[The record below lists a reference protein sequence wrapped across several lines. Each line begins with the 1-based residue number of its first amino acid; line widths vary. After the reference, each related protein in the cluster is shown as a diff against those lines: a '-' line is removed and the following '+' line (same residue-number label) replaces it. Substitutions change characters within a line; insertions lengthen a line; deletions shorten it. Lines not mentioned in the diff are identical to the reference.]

1 MLSVI
6 NRWLAYISWRLRNS
20 TYIAV
25 WEGTDGSGKTTL
37 MKRVARIL
45 SRRGF
50 RVVTHKTPGAM
61 RSGVFAASYGNSPRI
76 SPLSRMLLF
85 LANTV
90 DETEAMVR
98 KIMRAN
104 PHFLFIDR
112 YYLCSAVYGLA
123 LIRHRRGLQ
132 GLPSIVELVTLL
144 ERLGKSDYLVPDIYL
159 IVDVD
164 EEERL
169 RRLRGKRGREGLLE
183 RDTVFQNMV
192 REIYGEFSRYRPSQV
207 IKLLN
212 EPNRLDELAD
222 STASKLVELRARA
235 LTAR

>member
-1 MLSVI
+1 M
-6 NRWLAYISWRLRNS
+6 RNS

-45 SRRGF
+45 SKRGF
-50 RVVTHKTPGAM
+50 KVVTHKTPGAM
-61 RSGVFAASYGNSPRI
+61 RSGIFAATYGNSPRI

-90 DETEAMVR
+90 DETDAMVR
-98 KIMRAN
+98 KIRRAN

-123 LIRHRRGLQ
+123 LIRHRRALQ
-132 GLPSIVELVTLL
+132 DLPSIVELINLL
-144 ERLGKSDYLVPDIYL
+144 ERVGRSDYLSPDIYL

-164 EEERL
+164 EGERL
-169 RRLRGKRGREGLLE
+169 RRLRGKRGREGVLE
-183 RDTVFQNMV
+183 RDTAFQNLV
-192 REIYGEFSRYRPSQV
+192 REIYDEFIKYRPSQV

-212 EPNRLDELAD
+212 ESNRLEEIAD
-222 STASKLVELRARA
+222 STSRKLVELRSMA
-235 LTAR
+235 LSTQEERKP

>member
-1 MLSVI
+1 M
-6 NRWLAYISWRLRNS
+6 RNS
-20 TYIAV
+20 TFIAV

-37 MKRVARIL
+37 MKRVARVL

-50 RVVTHKTPGAM
+50 KVVTHKTPGAM
-61 RSGVFAASYGNSPRI
+61 QSGRFAVSYGNSPRI
-76 SPLSRMLLF
+76 SPLSRMMLF

-90 DETEAMVR
+90 DETGAMVR
-98 KIMRAN
+98 KVMRSK
-104 PHFLFIDR
+104 PDFLFIDR

-132 GLPSIVELVTLL
+132 DLPSIVELVGLL
-144 ERLGKSDYLVPDIYL
+144 ERLGRSDYLAPDVYL
-159 IVDVD
+159 IVDVG

-169 RRLRGKRGREGLLE
+169 RRLRGKRGREGVLE

-192 REIYGEFSRYRPSQV
+192 REIYDEFSKSRPGQV

-212 EPNRLDELAD
+212 EPNRLEELAD
-222 STASKLVELRARA
+222 STASKLAELRAQA
-235 LTAR
+235 LSAQQAQKP

>member
-1 MLSVI
+1 M
-6 NRWLAYISWRLRNS
+6 RDS

-37 MKRVARIL
+37 MRRVAQIL
-45 SRRGF
+45 FKRGF
-50 RVVTHKTPGAM
+50 KVVTHKTPGAM
-61 RSGVFAASYGNSPRI
+61 RSGIFAVSYGNSPRI

-90 DETEAMVR
+90 DETDAMVK
-98 KIMRAN
+98 KIRRAT

-123 LIRHRRGLQ
+123 LIKHRRGLQ
-132 GLPSIVELVTLL
+132 DLPSIVELISLL
-144 ERLGKSDYLVPDIYL
+144 ERIGRSDYLAPDIYL

-164 EEERL
+164 EGERL
-169 RRLRGKRGREGLLE
+169 RRLRGKRGREGVLE
-183 RDTVFQNMV
+183 RDTAFQNMV
-192 REIYGEFSRYRPSQV
+192 RAIYDEFSRYRPSQV

-212 EPNRLDELAD
+212 ESNRLEELAD
-222 STASKLVELRARA
+222 NTASKLVELRAKA
-235 LTAR
+235 LSAQEERKLNF